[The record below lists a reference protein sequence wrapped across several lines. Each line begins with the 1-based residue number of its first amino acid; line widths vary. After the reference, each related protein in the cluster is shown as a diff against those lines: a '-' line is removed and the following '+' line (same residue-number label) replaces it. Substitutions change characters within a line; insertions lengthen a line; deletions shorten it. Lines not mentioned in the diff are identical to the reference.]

1 MNDDNFL
8 ERLRGDA
15 RRLRYEPDDFAWV
28 RLQARVR
35 GRLTAAPTAAQFL
48 ASWFRPLAASLAALS
63 LVAALSTVYYTGT
76 SRDQVT
82 VDSLASNSVEISVD
96 GATYSVD

>member
-1 MNDDNFL
+1 MSDDNFL

-15 RRLRYEPDDFAWV
+15 RQLRFEPDGFAFV

-35 GRLTAAPTAAQFL
+35 ERIAAPTAAQFL
-48 ASWFRPLAASLAALS
+48 ASWFRPISASLAALS
-63 LVAALSTVYYTGT
+63 LVAALGTAYYVNTG
-76 SRDQVT
+76 DQVT
-82 VDSLASNSVEISVD
+82 MDSMASNSVEITVD

>member
-8 ERLRGDA
+8 ERLRDDA
-15 RRLRYEPDDFAWV
+15 RQLRYEPDDLAWV

-35 GRLTAAPTAAQFL
+35 ERIAHPTAAQFL

-63 LVAALSTVYYTGT
+63 VVAALVTAYFAET
-76 SRDQVT
+76 RDQVT
-82 VDSLASNSVEISVD
+82 VDSLASSSVEISVD

>member
-15 RRLRYEPDDFAWV
+15 RRLRYEPDDVSFV

-35 GRLTAAPTAAQFL
+35 ERVAAAPTVAQFL

-63 LVAALSTVYYTGT
+63 IVAALSTAYYADT
-76 SRDQVT
+76 RDQVT
-82 VDSLASNSVEISVD
+82 IDSLASNSVEVSVD

>member
-1 MNDDNFL
+1 MSDDNFL

-15 RRLRYEPDDFAWV
+15 RQLRYEPGDFAFA

-35 GRLTAAPTAAQFL
+35 ERLTQPTAAQFL
-48 ASWFRPLAASLAALS
+48 ASWFRPLSASLAALS
-63 LVAALSTVYYTGT
+63 LVAALGTAYYVDT
-76 SRDQVT
+76 RDQVT
-82 VDSLASNSVEISVD
+82 MDSMASNSVEITVD

>member
-8 ERLRGDA
+8 ERLRDDA
-15 RRLRYEPDDFAWV
+15 RQLRYEPDDVAWV
-28 RLQARVR
+28 RMQARLR
-35 GRLTAAPTAAQFL
+35 ERIAHPTAAQFL

-63 LVAALSTVYYTGT
+63 LVAALGT
-76 SRDQVT
+76 AYFVQTRDQVT
-82 VDSLASNSVEISVD
+82 LDSMASSSVEITVD

>member
-15 RRLRYEPDDFAWV
+15 RQLRYEPGDAAWV

-35 GRLTAAPTAAQFL
+35 ERIAARPTVSDFL
-48 ASWFRPLAASLAALS
+48 AAWFRPLAASLAALS
-63 LVAALSTVYYTGT
+63 LVAALSATYYAEM
-76 SRDQVT
+76 RDQVT
-82 VDSLASNSVEISVD
+82 LDSLASNSVEISVD

>member
-8 ERLRGDA
+8 ERLRDDA
-15 RRLRYEPDDFAWV
+15 RQLRYEPDDLAWV

-35 GRLTAAPTAAQFL
+35 ERIAAAPTAAQFL

-63 LVAALSTVYYTGT
+63 LVAALSTAYYVQA
-76 SRDQVT
+76 RDQVT
-82 VDSLASNSVEISVD
+82 IDSLAASSAEVSVD

>member
-15 RRLRYEPDDFAWV
+15 RALRYEPDDVAWV

-35 GRLTAAPTAAQFL
+35 DRITAAPTAAQCL

-63 LVAALSTVYYTGT
+63 IVAALSTAYYVQ

-82 VDSLASNSVEISVD
+82 IDSLASNSVEISVD

>member
-1 MNDDNFL
+1 MNDDDFL

-15 RRLRYEPDDFAWV
+15 RQLRYEPGHVAFV

-35 GRLTAAPTAAQFL
+35 ERIVAAPTVSQLL

-63 LVAALSTVYYTGT
+63 LVAALGTTYYVET
-76 SRDQVT
+76 RDQVT
-82 VDSLASNSVEISVD
+82 IDSLASSSVEISVD

>member
-15 RRLRYEPDDFAWV
+15 RQLRYEPDEISWV

-35 GRLTAAPTAAQFL
+35 ERIAAAPTVSHFL
-48 ASWFRPLAASLAALS
+48 TAWFRPLAASLATLS
-63 LVAALSTVYYTGT
+63 LVAALGTAYYVET
-76 SRDQVT
+76 RDQVT
-82 VDSLASNSVEISVD
+82 MDSLASNSVEISVD
-96 GATYSVD
+96 GATFSVD

>member
-15 RRLRYEPDDFAWV
+15 RRLRYEPDDLAWV

-35 GRLTAAPTAAQFL
+35 ERIAARPTVSDLL

-63 LVAALSTVYYTGT
+63 LVAALSAAYYAE

-82 VDSLASNSVEISVD
+82 LDSLASNSVEISVD

>member
-1 MNDDNFL
+1 MSNDNFL
-8 ERLRGDA
+8 ERLRGEA
-15 RRLRYEPDDFAWV
+15 RQLRYEPDDFAFV

-35 GRLTAAPTAAQFL
+35 ERLVHPSATQFL
-48 ASWFRPLAASLAALS
+48 VSWFRPLAASLAALS
-63 LVAALSTVYYTGT
+63 IAAALTTAYFVQ

-82 VDSLASNSVEISVD
+82 LDSMASNSVEITVD

>member
-1 MNDDNFL
+1 MNDDMFL

-15 RRLRYEPDDFAWV
+15 RALRYEPGDAAFV

-35 GRLTAAPTAAQFL
+35 ERIAAAPTVTTFL
-48 ASWFRPLAASLAALS
+48 AAWFRPLAASLATLS
-63 LVAALSTVYYTGT
+63 LAAALSTAYYVQ

-82 VDSLASNSVEISVD
+82 VDSLASSSVEISVD

>member
-15 RRLRYEPDDFAWV
+15 RRLRYEPDDVSFV

-35 GRLTAAPTAAQFL
+35 ERIAAAPTVTHFL
-48 ASWFRPLAASLAALS
+48 AAWFRPLAASLAALAV
-63 LVAALSTVYYTGT
+63 VAVVSTAYYVET
-76 SRDQVT
+76 RDQVT
-82 VDSLASNSVEISVD
+82 LDSLASNSVEISVD

>member
-1 MNDDNFL
+1 MSDDNFL

-15 RRLRYEPDDFAWV
+15 RQLRYEPDDFAFV

-35 GRLTAAPTAAQFL
+35 ERLIQPTTAQFL
-48 ASWFRPLAASLAALS
+48 ASWFRPISASLAALS
-63 LVAALSTVYYTGT
+63 LVAALGTAYYVET
-76 SRDQVT
+76 RDQVT
-82 VDSLASNSVEISVD
+82 MDSMASNSVEITVD

>member
-15 RRLRYEPDDFAWV
+15 RQLRYEPGDVSFV

-35 GRLTAAPTAAQFL
+35 ERIASAPTVAQFL

-63 LVAALSTVYYTGT
+63 LVAALSTAYYAETH
-76 SRDQVT
+76 DQPT
-82 VDSLASNSVEISVD
+82 IDSLAASSVEISVD

>member
-15 RRLRYEPDDFAWV
+15 PRLRYKPDGVSFA

-35 GRLTAAPTAAQFL
+35 ERIAAVPTVTQFL

-63 LVAALSTVYYTGT
+63 IVAALSTLYYVET
-76 SRDQVT
+76 RDQVT
-82 VDSLASNSVEISVD
+82 LDSLASSSVEISVD
-96 GATYSVD
+96 GATYNVD

>member
-15 RRLRYEPDDFAWV
+15 RRLRYEPDDLAWV

-35 GRLTAAPTAAQFL
+35 ERIAAHPTVSQLL

-63 LVAALSTVYYTGT
+63 LVAALGTAYYVET
-76 SRDQVT
+76 RDQVT
-82 VDSLASNSVEISVD
+82 LDSLASNSVEISVD

>member
-1 MNDDNFL
+1 MSDDNFL

-15 RRLRYEPDDFAWV
+15 RQLRYEPGDFAFV

-35 GRLTAAPTAAQFL
+35 ERLTQPTAAQFL
-48 ASWFRPLAASLAALS
+48 ASWFRPISASLAAMA
-63 LVAALSTVYYTGT
+63 LVAALGTAYYVDDT
-76 SRDQVT
+76 RDQVT
-82 VDSLASNSVEISVD
+82 MDSMASNSVEITVD

>member
-15 RRLRYEPDDFAWV
+15 RRLRYEPDDLAWV

-35 GRLTAAPTAAQFL
+35 ERIAAYPTVSQLL
-48 ASWFRPLAASLAALS
+48 ASWFRPLATSLAALS
-63 LVAALSTVYYTGT
+63 LVAALGTAYYVET
-76 SRDQVT
+76 RDQVT
-82 VDSLASNSVEISVD
+82 LDSLAASSVEISVD